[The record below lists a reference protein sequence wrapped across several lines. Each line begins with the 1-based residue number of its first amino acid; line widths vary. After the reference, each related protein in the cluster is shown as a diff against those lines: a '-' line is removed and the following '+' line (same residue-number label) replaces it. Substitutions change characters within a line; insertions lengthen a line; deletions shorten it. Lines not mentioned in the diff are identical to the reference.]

1 LILYASDIQV
11 ITKVEVMDNN
21 NRTVVG

>member
-11 ITKVEVMDNN
+11 ITKAEVTDNN